1 MAGPLPILTPSSPR
15 HAGVALR
22 ERLHHHRGVVG
33 GSPVGGRGKAKP
45 RGDGPVWRPAGGDGF
60 ESGPQ
65 AAACA
70 IEGRRPR
77 NEGPAQ

>member
-1 MAGPLPILTPSSPR
+1 MAGPLPILTR

-33 GSPVGGRGKAKP
+33 GGPVGGRGKAKP
-45 RGDGPVWRPAGGDGF
+45 RGDGPARRPAGEGWL
-60 ESGPQ
+60 ESGQQ

-70 IEGRRPR
+70 IERRRPR
-77 NEGPAQ
+77 NEGPAR

>member
-1 MAGPLPILTPSSPR
+1 MAGPLPIRTR

-33 GSPVGGRGKAKP
+33 GSPVEGRGRGHAEGESP
-45 RGDGPVWRPAGGDGF
+45 RGDGPARSPAGGDGL

-70 IEGRRPR
+70 IEG
-77 NEGPAQ
+77 PAR